1 MAWVTEESFVKL
13 EPVSRMIDLL
23 NALLENPATSFEN
36 MSPGHQGLKLSWAG
50 GFACPMEREKRGH
63 QMSTLGRA
71 SWGALVAGVGWVW
84 TLWTAPACLTL
95 LFWSQ
100 TPGKAFQILSA
111 PHHTFPISSCHL
123 REQMMVTRLWMLW
136 TVWMRC
142 RVLMC
147 PCHMWSTDLGILLSV
162 ALGNEHLEMWPL
174 TQSEECTVTGFLRDK
189 LQYRNRLQY
198 MKYYF
203 PINYKISVPYEEV
216 FRITNVTRLQR
227 ARVSERELRY
237 LWVLV
242 SLSATESVQ
251 DVLLE
256 GHPSWKYLQEVQTL
270 LLDVQRGLTAGAQWC
285 NLGSLQPPPPRFKR
299 FSCLTLTRNWD
310 YRKKM
315 VRNSDPGSWPQKSGP
330 SSMVW
335 AAPGRGGQPQGGIRV
350 VPPECP
356 RAKPEAGAAQSPAG
370 QLLPGHGAAVL
381 LLL

>member
-216 FRITNVTRLQR
+216 FRITNVTRLDVE
-227 ARVSERELRY
+227 VSPK
-237 LWVLV
+237 V
-242 SLSATESVQ
+242 ESVLS
-251 DVLLE
+251 LLNAP
-256 GHPSWKYLQEVQTL
+256 GPNLKLVRPKA
-270 LLDVQRGLTAGAQWC
+270 LLDNCFRVMELLYCSCCKQSSVLNWQDC
-285 NLGSLQPPPPRFKR
+285 EMPSPQSYSPEPSLQCAATQMYPPPP
-299 FSCLTLTRNWD
+299 
-310 YRKKM
+310 
-315 VRNSDPGSWPQKSGP
+315 
-330 SSMVW
+330 
-335 AAPGRGGQPQGGIRV
+335 
-350 VPPECP
+350 
-356 RAKPEAGAAQSPAG
+356 QSPSCSPHSTG
-370 QLLPGHGAAVL
+370 SVSEQPGW
-381 LLL
+381 

>member
-1 MAWVTEESFVKL
+1 MTLRSDRAGKKMAWVTEESFVKL

-23 NALLENPATSFEN
+23 NALLENPAASFEN

-71 SWGALVAGVGWVW
+71 PWGALVAGVGWVW
-84 TLWTAPACLTL
+84 TLWTAPAWLTL

-100 TPGKAFQILSA
+100 TPGKAFQILSP

-270 LLDVQRGLTAGAQWC
+270 LLDVQRGLTEEDGE
-285 NLGSLQPPPPRFKR
+285 K
-299 FSCLTLTRNWD
+299 
-310 YRKKM
+310 
-315 VRNSDPGSWPQKSGP
+315 
-330 SSMVW
+330 
-335 AAPGRGGQPQGGIRV
+335 
-350 VPPECP
+350 
-356 RAKPEAGAAQSPAG
+356 
-370 QLLPGHGAAVL
+370 
-381 LLL
+381 